1 MCHKSLD
8 DLTIEELSALPKGAV
23 LLRLPKKLGDAL
35 AAEKRDRI
43 KNADA
48 EVAPEI
54 FHY

>member
-1 MCHKSLD
+1 MCSKSLD
-8 DLTIEELSALPKGAV
+8 DLTINELSVLPKWAV
-23 LLRLPKKLGDAL
+23 PLRFPKKLGDAL

-48 EVAPEI
+48 GVAPEI